1 MEEGCFE
8 YLKDELEEF
17 LEERVKDILLP
28 ETGDH
33 PAQQIAQP
41 NDYIVINSITEVV
54 EWAITVKRNN
64 GLFKVNY

>member
-41 NDYIVINSITEVV
+41 NDYIVINSLLR
-54 EWAITVKRNN
+54 W
-64 GLFKVNY
+64 